1 VEAVR
6 RDPRAQNRC
15 LATVDR
21 AARPEAV
28 VGLRA
33 RTAEAV
39 EVAASQAADSMRCP
53 QDGWRSGPVR
63 FRGGPLGV
71 GRSGEAAGED
81 FRPRAPGPGT
91 AVGRRFG
98 RRVRVGG
105 PVGAEPVLAAVGR
118 LVWVARR
125 ARGRRNRRAALE
137 VREVWVAQGAPAR
150 RSRARS
156 WFPLGQSS
164 RALSAMRHRGRSLRF
179 SSKCRATRVA
189 AFPSINYR
197 ASRPLETT
205 VKAHK
210 RLAVSKHKIAGLWRM
225 SGSVETTLGRRR
237 RRSGTRHGTHAARP
251 AHPGRMPFG
260 GGENETQ
267 KFAVETSAYGQHICN
282 QAIENRR
289 YNGASIAD

>member
-63 FRGGPLGV
+63 FHGGPLGV

-98 RRVRVGG
+98 RRVRFWG

-118 LVWVARR
+118 LVSVARW
-125 ARGRRNRRAALE
+125 ARGRRSRRAALE
-137 VREVWVAQGAPAR
+137 VREAWAAQGAPAR

-179 SSKCRATRVA
+179 SSSCRATRVA
-189 AFPSINYR
+189 ALPQYQLPRI
-197 ASRPLETT
+197 TT
-205 VKAHK
+205 IGDDGEGPRSVA
-210 RLAVSKHKIAGLWRM
+210 LSKHDIPCALAED
-225 SGSVETTLGRRR
+225 GSSTPSYGRRR
-237 RRSGTRHGTHAARP
+237 GRSATAASHQRRSSAGPKCTS
-251 AHPGRMPFG
+251 
-260 GGENETQ
+260 
-267 KFAVETSAYGQHICN
+267 FAGAQNGPVSSLQ
-282 QAIENRR
+282 R
-289 YNGASIAD
+289 YQ